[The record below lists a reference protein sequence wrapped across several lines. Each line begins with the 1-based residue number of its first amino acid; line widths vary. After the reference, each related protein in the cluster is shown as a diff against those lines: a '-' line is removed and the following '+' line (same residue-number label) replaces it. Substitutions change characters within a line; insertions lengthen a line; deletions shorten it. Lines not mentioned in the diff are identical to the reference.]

1 MKEFI
6 EKLIERLEEY
16 KYSHLIERDSEM
28 LEHCKEKEMDCE
40 GSDCF
45 LCVWDKATEI
55 VNQLAEE
62 YNNES
67 VKGDLISRSALIEE
81 IWKRSEDATSEWET
95 AGILNLIHTQT
106 AYNDEWTLCNN
117 GLPRSGVSV
126 IVSYK
131 DRFLAQADGT
141 CEGWYDATNMIWH
154 LTDYEYSDNVEV
166 IAWRERLA
174 PYQQKG
180 E

>member
-6 EKLIERLEEY
+6 EKLLGRLEEINHTDY
-16 KYSHLIERDSEM
+16 GSIGSYESHVAVRDC
-28 LEHCKEKEMDCE
+28 LRDVKGIVKE
-40 GSDCF
+40 
-45 LCVWDKATEI
+45 
-55 VNQLAEE
+55 LAEE

-67 VKGDLISRSALIEE
+67 VKGDLISRSALIEAINE
-81 IWKRSEDATSEWET
+81 QVKGWGKKGIMPSLFSAVAIVQNQPTVCNDDWIPVSER
-95 AGILNLIHTQT
+95 
-106 AYNDEWTLCNN
+106 
-117 GLPRSGVSV
+117 LPESGVPV

-131 DRFLAQADGT
+131 DRFLSQADGT

-166 IAWRERLA
+166 IAWRERLT
-174 PYQQKG
+174 PYQPKG

>member
-6 EKLIERLEEY
+6 DKLIGRLEEESDY
-16 KYSHLIERDSEM
+16 EPIDYDYCDMSCSGE
-28 LEHCKEKEMDCE
+28 EHFI
-40 GSDCF
+40 STH
-45 LCVWDKATEI
+45 KAISI

-62 YNNES
+62 YNGGWIP
-67 VKGDLISRSALIEE
+67 VLDK
-81 IWKRSEDATSEWET
+81 
-95 AGILNLIHTQT
+95 
-106 AYNDEWTLCNN
+106 
-117 GLPRSGVSV
+117 LPDSGVSV

-166 IAWRERLA
+166 IAWREQLA
-174 PYQQKG
+174 PYQPKG